1 MARVLDEL
9 DERILEV
16 SRELF
21 LAKGIRET
29 EMKDIAKRAGI
40 GRSTLYR
47 HFAGKELI
55 AFYIAKDVLTSLK
68 TSGEDELTG
77 REEALNG
84 YEKLAKA
91 MATFTANLIRSREEI
106 RFLDEFDQYFTDSYP
121 ESEEASEYIQFNR
134 NKNSEIYRLFLEG
147 MEDGSIKRTDNPEF
161 EADVLINAAFG
172 IAQRLIPRREH
183 YLEEHG
189 YCEEILEEA
198 IRLMLEG
205 IKAWG
210 V

>member
-47 HFAGKELI
+47 HFTGKELI
-55 AFYIAKDVLTSLK
+55 AFYIAKDILTGLK
-68 TSGEDELTG
+68 TSEEDELTG
-77 REEALNG
+77 QEEALNG
-84 YEKLAKA
+84 YEKLAKT
-91 MATFTANLIRSREEI
+91 MAVFTSNLIRSREEI

-134 NKNSEIYRLFLEG
+134 NKNSQIYRLFLEG

-205 IKAWG
+205 IKA
-210 V
+210 